1 MDILTLKFQSTH
13 PQGVRLL
20 TRLNQ
25 HLKRGFNPRT
35 RRGCDKVAMDKVG
48 ESLEFQSTH
57 PQGVRPSF
65 HPRNRHSDWF
75 QSTHPQGVRPSASR
89 P

>member
-57 PQGVRPSF
+57 PQGVRPNA
-65 HPRNRHSDWF
+65 PGHSSVSLLF
-75 QSTHPQGVRPSASR
+75 QSTHPQGVRHP
-89 P
+89 